1 MRVRTNKMSETENT
15 SEDLY
20 ELMLKENVGGIKNTI
35 IEERKKELER
45 YKKTKEYQRKY
56 KQTHKRIE

>member
-1 MRVRTNKMSETENT
+1 MSETENT